1 MTVDRCPSLQQ
12 IHTIAGNEE
21 KKLHAFLYSTNMAN
35 FEAFFGAFFQTENP
49 EFVKRVL
56 A

>member
-1 MTVDRCPSLQQ
+1 
-12 IHTIAGNEE
+12 
-21 KKLHAFLYSTNMAN
+21 MAN
-35 FEAFFGAFFQTENP
+35 FEAFFGAFFQTESP